1 MYVCTGYN
9 LAYIELVNLLSIELF
24 FLEIRRRKGISYTM
38 SCSEPGIYC
47 ISMMYKGELRI
58 SMYNVSLC
66 FHGYQV
72 FCVSTV
78 TEMRVIGMMYPIMIC
93 LTVANDK
100 KRGGALL
107 IMTGAVLGSY

>member
-1 MYVCTGYN
+1 M
-9 LAYIELVNLLSIELF
+9 
-24 FLEIRRRKGISYTM
+24 EIRRRKGISYTM

-66 FHGYQV
+66 FHGYLV

-78 TEMRVIGMMYPIMIC
+78 TEMRVIGMMYPIMIR
-93 LTVANDK
+93 LIVTNDK

-107 IMTGAVLGSY
+107 IMTSAVLDSYNY